1 MYKILI
7 DSSKRYEKGV
17 FLYKDVLLIDK
28 ITGDIDVAVE
38 VRTILEKN
46 NLKLK
51 DISIFEPNR
60 GPGSFTGLKIGI
72 AVSNVLNWALGK
84 KTLENLDSPAYG
96 GEPNI
101 ESYDKMSVL

>member
-7 DSSKRYEKGV
+7 DSSQRYEKGV
-17 FLYKDVLLIDK
+17 FLFNDSLLLDK

-38 VRTILEKN
+38 VRTILQKN
-46 NLKLK
+46 NLNLR
-51 DISIFEPNR
+51 DISIFEPNL

-72 AVSNVLNWALGK
+72 AVSNVFNWALGK
-84 KTLENLDSPAYG
+84 KTLENLDFPVYG